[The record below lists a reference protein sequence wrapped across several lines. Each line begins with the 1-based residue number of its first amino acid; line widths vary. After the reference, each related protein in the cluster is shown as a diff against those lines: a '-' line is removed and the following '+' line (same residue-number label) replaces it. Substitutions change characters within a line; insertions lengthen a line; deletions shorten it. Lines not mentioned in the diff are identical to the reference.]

1 MVTLVM
7 VLLLLVRM
15 LVVVT
20 LVTLVT
26 MVIMI
31 MPASNSFDDKYL
43 ILMCKIQNIG
53 LLTGDLW
60 EGIDQG
66 DVDPMIINWMDIDN
80 MEQHDSI

>member
-1 MVTLVM
+1 MVPRLVPEISSKCAFCDEA
-7 VLLLLVRM
+7 VAVAVAAGIGDSR
-15 LVVVT
+15 
-20 LVTLVT
+20 
-26 MVIMI
+26 
-31 MPASNSFDDKYL
+31 S
-43 ILMCKIQNIG
+43 LMCKIQNIG